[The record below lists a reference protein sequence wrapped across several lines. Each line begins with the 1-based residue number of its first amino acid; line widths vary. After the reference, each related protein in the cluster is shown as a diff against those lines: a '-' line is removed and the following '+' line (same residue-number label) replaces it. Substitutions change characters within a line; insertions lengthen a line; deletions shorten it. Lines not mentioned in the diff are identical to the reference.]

1 MTQPSP
7 MLRTTPET
15 TQAVRVLTAELT
27 ADLGGGRLTHDR
39 VIAAAVQVAQNHR
52 DEMLALLR

>member
-1 MTQPSP
+1 